1 VTNWKNFARKRSQPN
16 KVFRNLRGETKEN
29 HKIYNSEQQM
39 TRPTLERASWEHTN
53 RQLTILTAVHFQY
66 LSSAGYNTVISD
78 FASDR
83 QVSSIYKT

>member
-1 VTNWKNFARKRSQPN
+1 
-16 KVFRNLRGETKEN
+16 
-29 HKIYNSEQQM
+29 M